1 MTGADVITQLLHA
14 IDALDW
20 ARVRA
25 SFTDEV
31 RTDYTSLW
39 GGEPATVA
47 IDDLINDWQRL
58 AHGFTATQHLTGP
71 ILEVDGK
78 LHTHVRAHHWYDD
91 QAWTVYGHY
100 IAVVRDGRIAELTLE
115 TYQVVGDSEL
125 PNRARARA
133 VRSPAS

>member
-1 MTGADVITQLLHA
+1 MTDVITQLLHA

-39 GGEPATVA
+39 GGEPATVHA
-47 IDDLINDWQRL
+47 DDIISDWQQL
-58 AHGFTATQHLTGP
+58 AHGFDATQHLTGP
-71 ILEVDGK
+71 IIEVDGQW
-78 LHTHVRAHHWYDD
+78 HTHVRAHHWLDG

-100 IAVVRDGRIAELTLE
+100 IARISDGRIAALTLQ
-115 TYQVVGDSEL
+115 TYQEEGDREL
-125 PNRARARA
+125 VTRARAARR
-133 VRSPAS
+133 RSAD